1 MAAASLDQLQDIQL
15 PTAVSWWP
23 PAPGW
28 WLLGL
33 LVLALA
39 ATALVLLRRRQ
50 RLRYRRSADK
60 LLTALWRSYLEH
72 RDDGMLLGELLA
84 LVRRVLR
91 ETTLSTPEHTAAVPE
106 HTAAVDAAALPTSA
120 LLAHLDDR
128 TGGALTDILPLPKLA
143 ERLYQPAAGP
153 LTESQARDLYQAIR
167 RWLRHPGTPPC

>member
-1 MAAASLDQLQDIQL
+1 MMAAASLDQLQDIQL

-50 RLRYRRSADK
+50 RLRYRHAANK
-60 LLTALWRSYLEH
+60 LLTACWRDYLEH
-72 RDDGMLLGELLA
+72 RDDGMLLRELLA

-91 ETTLSTPEHTAAVPE
+91 ETTVSTPKHTS
-106 HTAAVDAAALPTSA
+106 AVDGAALPTSA
-120 LLAHLDDR
+120 LLTYLDDR
-128 TGGALTDILPLPKLA
+128 TGGALAGVLPLPKLA
-143 ERLYQPAAGP
+143 ERLYQPAAEP
-153 LTESQARDLYQAIR
+153 MTETQARDLYQAIQ